1 MGRTRSNQAFL
12 FVGNHPCLDFINTQI
27 VVRAH
32 PVDLL
37 GTFDDFIIWLVQAKL
52 ITKVEGES
60 TSRGMSNKE
69 KEGLLQRARLFRSIL
84 REMVEHLARR
94 RAIAG
99 AAVAEINRLLS
110 QRQGAPQV
118 IQTKGKFEQKF
129 VSTGNQTDSLLTLLA
144 EAASDL
150 LCNVNPAL
158 IKKCGNAAC
167 ILYFYDTTKSHT
179 RSWCSMQVCG
189 NRIKVAAHFQ
199 RKRQAKRKKD

>member
-27 VVRAH
+27 VVRAN

-37 GTFDDFIIWLVQAKL
+37 GTFEDFIDWLVQAKL
-52 ITKVEGES
+52 ITKVEGDS
-60 TSRGMSNKE
+60 ASRGLSNKE
-69 KEGLLQRARLFRSIL
+69 KEGLLQRARSFRSIL
-84 REMVEHLARR
+84 REMAERRARR
-94 RAIAG
+94 HAIAG

-118 IQTKGKFEQKF
+118 IQTRGKFEQKF
-129 VSTGNQTDSLLTLLA
+129 VSTGNQTDSLLTPLA

-179 RSWCSMQVCG
+179 RNWCSMQLCG